1 MRQARP
7 GAAPHI
13 SVSIGAAAAVAACLA
28 IPTRAAAQ
36 ADNQLYRGKTVTYIV
51 ATAPGGGFDFYGRLA
66 AEYMQRYLPGST
78 FVVKNMPG
86 AGHVI
91 GLNAVY
97 AAKPD
102 GLTIGTFNTSL
113 IYNQLVGSDSIK
125 ADFSKMSWIGKAAS
139 DPRVFVISQSSPI
152 KSFPELKNSTTVNFA
167 SGGLGGG
174 GYLESKVLID
184 VLHLPV
190 KLLAG
195 YNGNDDQ
202 LAMRRGEITGIIS
215 SRSSS
220 DEFIKNGYGRYIA
233 QIGGNDKDVPQLTS
247 FVDTPQAKSLVSL
260 IQSQG
265 DISRLTAGPADIP
278 AVPLATL
285 RAAYQQAMADKEL
298 QEKALKGGRPI
309 ESASGEAVA
318 TMIQA
323 ALHQSPETVAL
334 LRDALEAKPAESK
347 AAGALVV
354 LDDGRKIVVTG
365 ADGKPITLEPSG
377 SRTKITV
384 AGKEGGRADL
394 KNGLSCEVTYTP
406 GNAEPSAITCK

>member
-1 MRQARP
+1 MRQERLEAS
-7 GAAPHI
+7 PHR
-13 SVSIGAAAAVAACLA
+13 SIVFGLAFSIAACFA
-28 IPTRAAAQ
+28 SPSPVAAQ
-36 ADNQLYRGKTVTYIV
+36 ADSAYYRGKTVTYIV

-113 IYNQLVGSDSIK
+113 VYNQLVGSDSIK

-139 DPRVFVISQSSPI
+139 DPRVIVISQSSPI
-152 KSFPELKNSTTVNFA
+152 KSFTELKNSATVNFA

-202 LAMRRGEITGIIS
+202 LAMRRGEITGIVS

-220 DEFIKNGYGRYIA
+220 DEFVKNGYGRYIA
-233 QIGGNDKDVPQLTS
+233 QIGGADKDVPQLS
-247 FVDTPQAKSLVSL
+247 AFVETPQAKSLVAL

-278 AVPLATL
+278 AAQLATL

-298 QEKALKGGRPI
+298 QERALKGGRPI
-309 ESASGEAVA
+309 EAASGETVA
-318 TMIQA
+318 AMIKA
-323 ALHQSPETVAL
+323 ALNQSPQTVAL
-334 LRDALEAKPAESK
+334 LRDALNAAPSEIS
-347 AAGALVV
+347 AAGPLVV
-354 LDDGRKIVVTG
+354 QDEGRKIVVTG
-365 ADGKPITLEPSG
+365 ADGKPVTLEPSG

-384 AGKEGGRADL
+384 AGKDGGRADL
-394 KNGLSCEVTYTP
+394 KNGLNCDVTYTP
-406 GNAEPSAITCK
+406 GNAEPSAISCK